1 MNALLATAG
10 ASFPDAL
17 RKLNPQHLF
26 RSPVLFVVW
35 IGAALTTVLAVLHPS
50 TFSISVAVWLWLTIV
65 FANLAEAVAEGRGK
79 AQADTLRR
87 TRTIAHVTDHYVSTP
102 SQTTYSAPLPGCSYP
117 YQTTVDGLSRRSG
130 PSTAYAVR
138 GTLAYGALAWV
149 TCQAG
154 GSRVGTTSVWDR
166 LTDGTWTTDHYVA
179 TPSSTTF
186 SSPLRRC

>member
-1 MNALLATAG
+1 MRVVCQTYGSTVAATYVWNRLSTG
-10 ASFPDAL
+10 AY
-17 RKLNPQHLF
+17 
-26 RSPVLFVVW
+26 
-35 IGAALTTVLAVLHPS
+35 
-50 TFSISVAVWLWLTIV
+50 
-65 FANLAEAVAEGRGK
+65 
-79 AQADTLRR
+79 
-87 TRTIAHVTDHYVSTP
+87 VTDHYVSTP

-117 YQTTVDGLSRRSG
+117 YQTTVDSLSRRSG

-154 GSRVGTTSVWDR
+154 GSRVGTTAVWDR

-186 SSPLRRC
+186 STPLRRC